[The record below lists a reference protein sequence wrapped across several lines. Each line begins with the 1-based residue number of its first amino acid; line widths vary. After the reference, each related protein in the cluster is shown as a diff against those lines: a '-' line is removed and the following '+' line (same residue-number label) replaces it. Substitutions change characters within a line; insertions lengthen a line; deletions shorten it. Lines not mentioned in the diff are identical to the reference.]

1 MLDLNEGSWGQHV
14 LQARG
19 PVLVD
24 FWAPWC
30 PPCRLLSP
38 EIEALA
44 AGLEG
49 QVTVGKVDVDAN
61 PGIAGRH
68 GVRLIPTLVLFESGR
83 EADRRTGFA
92 TRDELRSWVQAR
104 LLAAMAERR

>member
-1 MLDLNEGSWGQHV
+1 MLHLTEESWGRHV
-14 LQARG
+14 LEAGR

-30 PPCRLLSP
+30 PPCRLLGP

-44 AGLEG
+44 AGLGG
-49 QVTVGKVDVDAN
+49 QVTVGKLDVDAN

-68 GVRLIPTLVLFESGR
+68 GVRSIPTLVLFESGR

-104 LLAAMAERR
+104 LRAAVAGRG

>member
-1 MLDLNEGSWGQHV
+1 MLALTEQNWGQEV
-14 LQARG
+14 LEARR

-30 PPCRLLSP
+30 PPCRLLGP

-44 AGLEG
+44 DGLAG
-49 QVTVGKVDVDAN
+49 QVTVGKVDIDTN
-61 PGIAGRH
+61 PRIADRY
-68 GVRLIPTLVLFESGR
+68 GVRSIPTLVLFESGH

-92 TRDELRSWVQAR
+92 SRDELRSWVQAR
-104 LLAAMAERR
+104 LVAAVAGRP